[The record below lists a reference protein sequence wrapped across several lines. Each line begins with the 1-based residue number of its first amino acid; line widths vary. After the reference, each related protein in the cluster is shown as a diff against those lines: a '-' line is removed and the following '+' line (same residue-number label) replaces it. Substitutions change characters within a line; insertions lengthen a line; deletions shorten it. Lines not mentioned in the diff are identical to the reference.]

1 MSTLINLGGLAT
13 GVIGIPDGSGWYTF
27 YGSLNLALAAAT
39 SGDTIVFFD
48 DFVESTSTVSLVDG
62 VDINLNG
69 HSYIL
74 DTADAQ
80 NTFTNTIGLYN
91 VNVYNGKIIRRN
103 AVPNNVTDGV
113 VISTSSATP
122 CTLNLFNVEVIQEAD
137 ACVLYGINK
146 NIINGGTFIGGSVT
160 LGFSGQAD
168 LVLDGG
174 IYFVTEKFLISNS
187 TISNSYF
194 KTDGDIVS
202 LVLFNGSKAQNV
214 TIESVFSGSPTVN
227 AVMRVQPNSI
237 ALNCSVFS
245 DSIIAIEVNSAKL
258 YDTSARSINT
268 IGINVLNG
276 SFISNCSGVSGPKQ
290 GISLDESE
298 VHNSYSETLTGTSSV
313 NIGQD
318 STLYNSSIISN
329 NASGVAIFLFSST
342 NKIAKCTIG
351 MANISGSAI
360 DGNLGVSAQIVNCVS
375 DNGISG
381 SLINT
386 TNVTNVQTLTQDNF
400 GNILIG

>member
-174 IYFVTEKFLISNS
+174 KYFVTEKFLISNS

-214 TIESVFSGSPTVN
+214 TIESVFSGGATVN

-245 DSIIAIEVNSAKL
+245 NSIIAIEVSSAKM
-258 YDTSARSINT
+258 YDTSARSINNT
-268 IGINVLNG
+268 GINVNNG
-276 SFISNCSGVSGPKQ
+276 SFISNCSSVSSTKPA
-290 GISLDESE
+290 ISLDRSE
-298 VHNSYSETLTGTSSV
+298 VHNSYSETLTGPSSV
-313 NIGQD
+313 TIGQD

-329 NASGVAIFLFSST
+329 NASGVAIFLQSGI

-360 DGNLGVSAQIVNCVS
+360 DGNLGVNAQIVNCVS
-375 DNGISG
+375 DNGFSG

-386 TNVTNVQTLTQDNF
+386 TNVTNIQNLTQDNF